1 MAAEQVRHPG
11 PFDGIVAG
19 KMTGE
24 ILSDPTG
31 RPIGAL
37 GPARRGYAGCR
48 AVLATMHG
56 KEIPIGPALWATA
69 RLHVATVGGLDT
81 DELGTFTGEIPRVG
95 TMLEV
100 AIRKARMGMAAAR
113 WPVGLASEGSFGPH
127 PVLAFVPA
135 GLELL
140 VLVDDGSGLVIHESL
155 VVEKTN
161 FSHLV
166 VTPGQDLGDYLRRIG
181 FPSHGLVVRPNAGHP
196 TTITAKGIID
206 RESLEDA
213 VARAQT
219 QSLDGQARL
228 ETDMRAHRNPT
239 RMRSL
244 GELADR
250 LGRRLATRCPT
261 CRAPGWGRT
270 DVVTGLPCA
279 WCGQPTDLVAREV
292 FTCAAGPHRDERPR
306 SDGLT
311 AADPGRC
318 ATCNP

>member
-1 MAAEQVRHPG
+1 
-11 PFDGIVAG
+11 
-19 KMTGE
+19 
-24 ILSDPTG
+24 
-31 RPIGAL
+31 
-37 GPARRGYAGCR
+37 
-48 AVLATMHG
+48 MHG
-56 KEIPIGPALWATA
+56 KEIAIGPPLWATA
-69 RLHVATVGGLDT
+69 RLHVTTIGGLDT

-127 PVLAFVPA
+127 PALAFVPA

-140 VLVDDGSGLVIHESL
+140 VLVDDDSGLVIPESL
-155 VVEKTN
+155 LVEATN

-166 VTPGQDLGDYLRRIG
+166 VTPGRDVTEYLGRIG
-181 FPSHGLVVRPNAGHP
+181 FPSHGLCVRPQAGDQGI
-196 TTITAKGIID
+196 ITAKGIID
-206 RESLEDA
+206 RASLEA
-213 VARAQT
+213 AIARAAA
-219 QSLDGQARL
+219 QSPDGQARL

-244 GELADR
+244 GAVADR

-261 CRAPGWGRT
+261 CGAPGWGRT

-279 WCGQPTDLVAREV
+279 WCGRPTDLVAREV
-292 FTCAAGPHRDERPR
+292 FTCVAGPHRDERPR

-311 AADPGRC
+311 QADPGHC
-318 ATCNP
+318 ASCNP